1 MVGEILAAG
10 VVAVAVLL
18 AEQRLQNLPSV
29 DSQINFVNRV
39 WRRLIFE
46 LSGTMSHLSRSE
58 LSERTRLEIGDFF
71 GRMAIVLIIISPFGL
86 MAAAI
91 SGHRDQELQRVE
103 RDLENIKR
111 AREDLDRHHSKMISQ
126 MAVVIDEICRDFE
139 CQPIP
144 AAIQQSVIET
154 RLNEHRIRGRKND
167 FGSE

>member
-29 DSQINFVNRV
+29 GLQINFVNRV

-46 LSGTMSHLSRSE
+46 LSGTMSHLRRPE
-58 LSERTRLEIGDFF
+58 LSERTRLAIGV
-71 GRMAIVLIIISPFGL
+71 ALIIISPFGL
-86 MAAAI
+86 MTATI

-103 RDLENIKR
+103 RDLENVKR

-126 MAVVIDEICRDFE
+126 MAVVIDEICRDFD

-154 RLNEHRIRGRKND
+154 MLNEHRIRGRKND
-167 FGSE
+167 YGSE